1 MKPIGCD
8 IRAAQQPGGEQLA
21 IAHGYDHNWVLA
33 GSGYRLAAVAQD
45 PASGIVLWTYTD
57 QPGVQLYTA
66 NFLVGDLSGT
76 SGRAYRQGDAFALET
91 QHFADTPNHMGDPRW
106 PSVVLTPGQ
115 VLRTRTTYKFTTAGA
130 ELRERI
136 RF

>member
-1 MKPIGCD
+1 
-8 IRAAQQPGGEQLA
+8 
-21 IAHGYDHNWVLA
+21 
-33 GSGYRLAAVAQD
+33 
-45 PASGIVLWTYTD
+45 
-57 QPGVQLYTA
+57 
-66 NFLVGDLSGT
+66 
-76 SGRAYRQGDAFALET
+76 
-91 QHFADTPNHMGDPRW
+91 MGDPRW